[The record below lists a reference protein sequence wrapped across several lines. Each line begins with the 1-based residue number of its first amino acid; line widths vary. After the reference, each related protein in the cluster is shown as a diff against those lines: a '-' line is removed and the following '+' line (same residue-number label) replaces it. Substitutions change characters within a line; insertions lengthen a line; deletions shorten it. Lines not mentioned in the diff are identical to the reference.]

1 MHTMSMNAPPTTI
14 RRAGLTL
21 STEWLNTTVVRIS
34 AAGDIDASNTSELF
48 DYVLRRGANCRSLI
62 LDLRDVT
69 FFGTAG
75 FSALQTIFKRGYGS
89 QKDADPLH
97 YFAFDLIELDGED
110 LTGLNQIE
118 RKERLEALL
127 GTLA

>member
-75 FSALQTIFKRGYGS
+75 FSALQTIDARSSRASVSWMLLAGPAVARVLAICDPERTLPRGV
-89 QKDADPLH
+89 
-97 YFAFDLIELDGED
+97 E
-110 LTGLNQIE
+110 
-118 RKERLEALL
+118 
-127 GTLA
+127 